1 MIGGAGRLAPGAGGA
16 DDPPQREGEPVIESD
31 APAGRGE
38 RIARWWRGLT
48 RKQIATGLCV
58 VAALVAV
65 GIGWRSI
72 DMEAFH
78 AWMQRMPAL
87 MVSAVVG
94 VTPLGG
100 FPVSALHLA
109 TGVRF
114 PFWTALL
121 VVGITTMFH
130 HTAAWALVR
139 ALPDRYFARLDP
151 WREKLAGAGH
161 VEAAVLCSI
170 LPGMPYTV
178 QLYLL
183 PVMNVPLRLICLV
196 SGTLHTL
203 RASVTVILGNISAD
217 LTVGRVT
224 ALAIYY
230 LAIVVVCGYTVR
242 RMRRG
247 ILAARASSGEGAGDF
262 TGAAADTPRR

>member
-1 MIGGAGRLAPGAGGA
+1 MIGGAGRLAQGADGA
-16 DDPPQREGEPVIESD
+16 DDPSRRGGDEAPEVAE
-31 APAGRGE
+31 PAGRGAW
-38 RIARWWRGLT
+38 IARWWRALT
-48 RKQIATGLCV
+48 RRQIVTGLCV
-58 VAALVAV
+58 VAALVAAGV
-65 GIGWRSI
+65 GWRSI

-139 ALPDRYFARLDP
+139 GLPDRFFARLDP

-196 SGTLHTL
+196 SGTLHTA

-224 ALAIYY
+224 ALASYY
-230 LAIVVVCGYTVR
+230 LVIVVVCGYTVR

-247 ILAARASSGEGAGDF
+247 LDAVRTASGGEARGFPGAAGD
-262 TGAAADTPRR
+262 APRR